1 MAVKGHVK
9 GGAFE
14 RKISK
19 RLSLWVTGKPDDVI
33 FWRTASSGGR
43 ATQSLKSGIKQ
54 DSQVGDIG
62 TIHPDGVWFQKHFII
77 ECKSYKN
84 LELVSFLFKKGGLL
98 KGFWEKLHKESETY
112 KRIPLLIGKQNF
124 IPEFIMC
131 TAELGHSLPVQPFLM
146 TELYYFMW
154 LEDFLKFPYK
164 KFKTHIT
171 ERNFL
176 GTQYPSSFR
185 PPFK

>member
-1 MAVKGHVK
+1 MAVKGHAK

-19 RLSLWVTGKPDDVI
+19 RLSFWVTGKPDDVI

-84 LELVSFLFKKGGLL
+84 LELVAFLFKNGGIL
-98 KGFWEKLHKESETY
+98 KGFWEKLHKESQTY
-112 KRIPLLIGKQNF
+112 ERIPLLIGKQNF

-131 TAELGHSLPVQPFLM
+131 TTELGKNLPIQPFLM
-146 TELYYFMW
+146 TEDYYFIW
-154 LEDFLKFPYK
+154 LDDFLNFPYK
-164 KFKTHIT
+164 KLKTLI
-171 ERNFL
+171 EK
-176 GTQYPSSFR
+176 GGSYGV
-185 PPFK
+185 

>member
-1 MAVKGHVK
+1 MAVKGHAK

-19 RLSLWVTGKPDDVI
+19 RLSFWVTGKPDDVI

-84 LELVSFLFKKGGLL
+84 LELVAFLFKNGGIL

-112 KRIPLLIGKQNF
+112 ERIPLLIGKQNF

-131 TAELGHSLPVQPFLM
+131 TKELGKSLPIQPFLM
-146 TELYYFMW
+146 TEDYYFIW
-154 LEDFLKFPYK
+154 LDDFLNFPYK
-164 KFKTHIT
+164 KLKTLI
-171 ERNFL
+171 EK
-176 GTQYPSSFR
+176 GGSYGV
-185 PPFK
+185 